1 MSKSLIIAEKKSVA
15 ELIAKALGGMQDKNG
30 YWEGESI
37 IVAPAQGHLIRQ
49 SFSSAS
55 TNVWNMDTLPILPSK
70 FNLEVIERSAQVYNT
85 LAKLIGRS
93 DVSTLVNACD
103 SGREGELIFRLI
115 YDYSKTTKPTQ
126 RMWFPSIDLES
137 IKEAYKNR
145 KPGHFYDNLG
155 ASAYSRAEADWLIG
169 INATRAMSVL
179 YSKVTGLS
187 GGANLNN
194 LGRVLSPAL
203 AITVYREREILTFKS
218 KDFWQIKAKFKN
230 SNGVYES
237 IWVTDPKNED
247 IENSNRFF
255 DKSKA
260 EEILNKCKT
269 GKVTSAKDEI
279 ENVSVKP
286 PQLFDT
292 TDLQYEANKKFK
304 MPVAK
309 VDDIAQNLY
318 LKGIIT
324 YPRTDA
330 NVLSLAEVNVAKANL
345 IKLQENIQY
354 KELSKYIT
362 DNSLVDHNTSN
373 KLLFNNELVRDHF
386 AVIPTGNPIDGLG
399 LTSEEKT
406 IYDMIVRRFIAA
418 FYPPAQYQKT
428 TRLTTIESETFKVTG
443 RVLKEKGWLAVYGD
457 DQSSTKDLICALTDE
472 LPVTDEVYL
481 HSGKTKPPKRYT
493 QGTLVKAM
501 EKAGQFIEED
511 EKELRAVL
519 KVAGLGRPQGRARIV
534 ETLLSNSTS
543 NGTYKEPF
551 LNEEKNELVP
561 TVKGM
566 DCIAK
571 LENSEIEVL
580 VSPKMTGDWEQK
592 LLDMEDGK
600 YSREKFMDEVR
611 SLTSEIISK
620 FKNVYEATPER
631 KVNANCPQCNT
642 QLSIDGTKFECS
654 NCAWSLWGEIAGKKL
669 KLNEVEDL
677 INKGKTDL
685 ITGFFSPKHERH
697 FDAFL
702 TYDKETNKIAF
713 DFPPPDTLE
722 VPCPKCKKNG
732 LISSERTVR
741 CKDKECGFT
750 IWREIARKKLS
761 DNQIK
766 EMISKGITKPIKGF
780 KGRSDKSFEAQV
792 KLNMETLKTEF
803 VFTEKK
809 QAAKS

>member
-30 YWEGESI
+30 FWEGDSI
-37 IVAPAQGHLIRQ
+37 IVAPAQGHLVRQ
-49 SFSSAS
+49 SYSSTT
-55 TNVWNMDTLPILPSK
+55 TNVWSMDTLPILPSK

-85 LAKLIGRS
+85 LAKLIGRP
-93 DVSTLVNACD
+93 DVTTLVNACD

-115 YDYSKTTKPTQ
+115 YDYSKTSKPTE

-145 KPGHFYDNLG
+145 KPGHLYDNLG
-155 ASAYSRAEADWLIG
+155 DSAYSRAEADWLIG

-179 YSKVTGLS
+179 YSKITGLS
-187 GGANLNN
+187 GGANLSN

-203 AITVYREREILTFKS
+203 AITVMREREILTFKPQ
-218 KDFWQIKAKFKN
+218 DFWQIKAKFKN
-230 SNGVYES
+230 ANGIYES

-247 IENSNRFF
+247 TENSNRFF
-255 DKSKA
+255 DKAKA
-260 EEILNKCKT
+260 EEILNKCKA
-269 GKVTSAKDEI
+269 GSVTSATDQVD
-279 ENVSVKP
+279 NVSSKP

-304 MPVAK
+304 MPVSK

-318 LKGIIT
+318 LKGVIT
-324 YPRTDA
+324 YPRVDA
-330 NVLSLAEVNVAKANL
+330 NVLSSSEVNTAKTNMM
-345 IKLQENIQY
+345 KLQEIEQY
-354 KELSKYIT
+354 KEFAKYVTEQDLIEK
-362 DNSLVDHNTSN
+362 NTSN
-373 KLLFNNELVRDHF
+373 KQLFNNELVRDHF
-386 AVIPTGNPIDGLG
+386 AIIPTGNPIDNLG
-399 LTSEEKT
+399 LTSDEKT

-428 TRLTTIESETFKVTG
+428 TRITTIENETFKVSG
-443 RVLKEKGWLAVYGD
+443 RVLKEKGWLVVYGD
-457 DQSSTKDLICALTDE
+457 EQSQTKDLICALTEE
-472 LPVTDEVYL
+472 LPTADDVYL

-501 EKAGQFIEED
+501 EKAGQFIEQE

-534 ETLLSNSTS
+534 ETLLSNSTN
-543 NGTYKEPF
+543 NGTFKEPF

-571 LENSEIEVL
+571 LENSAIEVL
-580 VSPKMTGDWEQK
+580 VSPKMTGEWEQK

-600 YSREKFMDEVR
+600 YSRETFMSEVR
-611 SLTSEIISK
+611 DLTTEIISK
-620 FKNVYEATPER
+620 FKDVYESTAER
-631 KVNANCPQCNT
+631 KLNASCPHCNT
-642 QLSIDGTKFECS
+642 QISINGTKFECS
-654 NCAWSLWGEIAGKKL
+654 GCNWSLWGEVAGKKL
-669 KLNEVEDL
+669 KVNEVEDL
-677 INKGKTDL
+677 INKGKTEL
-685 ITGFFSPKHERH
+685 ISGFYSPKHERH
-697 FDAFL
+697 FDAFV
-702 TYDKETNKIAF
+702 TYDKAENKLGF
-713 DFPPPDTLE
+713 SFPPPETVDAA
-722 VPCPKCKKNG
+722 CPKCKNNG
-732 LISSERTVR
+732 FISSDKAIR

-750 IWREIARKKLS
+750 IWREIASKKLT
-761 DNQIK
+761 DNQLK

-780 KGRSDKSFEAQV
+780 KGRSGKSFEAQV
-792 KLNMETLKTEF
+792 KLNMETFKTEF
-803 VFTEKK
+803 VFVEKK